1 MKRSKTNFKAI
12 ICLATF
18 VFFSLT
24 GLIGCKE
31 EVKVD
36 VTNLTCEYLTNP
48 LGIDA
53 KEPQLSWQLASDQ
66 RGQKQTAYRLLVASS
81 EEKLSKGEGDLWD

>member
-24 GLIGCKE
+24 SLIGCKE
-31 EVKVD
+31 EVK
-36 VTNLTCEYLTNP
+36 
-48 LGIDA
+48 DA
-53 KEPQLSWQLASDQ
+53 KITIKTSNNSFSFSILNLFS
-66 RGQKQTAYRLLVASS
+66 
-81 EEKLSKGEGDLWD
+81 